1 MARPRSELGD
11 IRTSPRNRRLLRF
24 LKRKPAP
31 EKLVGETDDGDE
43 VTTVLSGTGPATYT
57 DACGVLRDCVRVRA
71 LDNKDRELRRLE
83 LDPEDPELRAEAE
96 TAEAV
101 RGMVRHSGP
110 SVPIISVDLP
120 KLVDNIARNMR
131 EVAGEAARQNANAH
145 RAGFEAMVSVVNI
158 ALGLLVGVEQRLAR
172 AEDQL
177 QSATVPTT
185 GEPTDERSKL
195 ALMALQ
201 QAMGGGGN
209 GAPNGGAGFNP
220 QMIMQMLAKMQQPQQ
235 SGEPHG
241 D

>member
-24 LKRKPAP
+24 LKRKPMPA
-31 EKLVGETDDGDE
+31 KLVGETDDGDE

-57 DACGVLRDCVRVRA
+57 DACGVLRDCIRVRA
-71 LDNKDRELRRLE
+71 LDEKDRELRRLE
-83 LDPEDPELRAEAE
+83 LDPLDPELQAEAE

-101 RGMVRHSGP
+101 RSITRSSS

-172 AEDQL
+172 AEDAL
-177 QSATVPTT
+177 NRSLP
-185 GEPTDERSKL
+185 EPTDGDDEQRKQL
-195 ALMALQ
+195 AMMALQ
-201 QAMGGGGN
+201 KAMGGGAN
-209 GAPNGGAGFNP
+209 GASGLNP
-220 QMIMQMLAKMQQPQQ
+220 QMIMQLLQSLQQQPQ
-235 SGEPHG
+235 GGTDAHE
-241 D
+241 

>member
-11 IRTSPRNRRLLRF
+11 IRTSPRNRRLLKWLR
-24 LKRKPAP
+24 RKPTPA
-31 EKLVGETDDGDE
+31 KLVGETDDGEE

-57 DACGVLRDCVRVRA
+57 DACGVLRDCIRVQA
-71 LDNKDRELRRLE
+71 LDDKDRVLRRLE
-83 LDPEDPELRAEAE
+83 LDPDDPELLAE
-96 TAEAV
+96 TETREAL
-101 RGMVRHSGP
+101 RGITRSTGN

-177 QSATVPTT
+177 EAATVATT
-185 GEPTDERSKL
+185 GEAAPDERQKL
-195 ALMALQ
+195 AMMALQ
-201 QAMGGGGN
+201 KAMGGGN
-209 GAPNGGAGFNP
+209 GAGAINP
-220 QMIMQMLAKMQQPQQ
+220 QMIMQLLQHLQQQ
-235 SGEPHG
+235 SGG
-241 D
+241 DHADS

>member
-31 EKLVGETDDGDE
+31 AKLVGETDEGDE

-57 DACGVLRDCVRVRA
+57 DACGVLRDCIRVRA
-71 LDNKDRELRRLE
+71 LDEKDRELRRLE
-83 LDPEDPELRAEAE
+83 LDPDDPELIAENE
-96 TAEAV
+96 TREAV
-101 RGMVRHSGP
+101 RGITRSSGN

-172 AEDQL
+172 AEEQL
-177 QSATVPTT
+177 ESATVPAT
-185 GEPTDERSKL
+185 GESTDERSKL
-195 ALMALQ
+195 AMLALQ
-201 QAMGGGGN
+201 KAMGGG
-209 GAPNGGAGFNP
+209 APNGAGGFNP
-220 QMIMQMLAKMQQPQQ
+220 QMIMQLLQTMQQQQ
-235 SGEPHG
+235 GGPDAHE
-241 D
+241 